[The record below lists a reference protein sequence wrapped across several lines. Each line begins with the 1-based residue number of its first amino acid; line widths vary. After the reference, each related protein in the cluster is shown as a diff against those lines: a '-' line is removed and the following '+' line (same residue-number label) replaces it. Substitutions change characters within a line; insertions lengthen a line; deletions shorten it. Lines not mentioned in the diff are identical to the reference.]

1 MNYDKKLDWFVKARF
16 GLFVHYGLYSML
28 GHGEWAMNRERIA
41 PEEYRQLANDFRP
54 DKFDADEICDLAL
67 EAGMKYVNLTTM
79 HHDGFRLYDTALT
92 DFNSMQACGRD
103 LVQEFVDAARK
114 RDLKIA
120 LYHSLNNWMDQ
131 PDAVAA
137 LETAEAYEKFITNT
151 HARIKELVTKF
162 NPIDV
167 MWYDGWWPFTADK
180 WQSVKM
186 NQMVREIQ
194 PHILF
199 NGRNCLPGDFATPE
213 GHMSAPTPWRPWEG
227 CLTFNEHWGYH
238 VGDNEWRSPEEII
251 GLLTSAAAN
260 CGNLLFNIGPK
271 GDGSIPTA
279 SINILKTVGEWVKN
293 NRECIFDTELFV
305 FGLREREAHHRSDW
319 IAGGS
324 FTAKGNNLYHIIRY
338 WGGERQVIAGLNC
351 KVKHIIMLGSDAE
364 LKFTQTDGKIVLE
377 GLPETAPSLCPVI
390 RLECDREPAVALGG
404 GMRIPNVPHP
414 HYDPVTSDL
423 QL

>member
-1 MNYDKKLDWFVKARF
+1 MEYDKKLDWFVKARF

-28 GHGEWAMNRERIA
+28 EHGEWVMNRERIY
-41 PEEYRQLANDFRP
+41 PDEYRKLADKFKP
-54 DKFDADEICDLAL
+54 DKFNADEICDLAVD
-67 EAGMKYVNLTTM
+67 AGMKYVNLTTM
-79 HHDGFRLYDTALT
+79 HHDGFRLYDTELT

-114 RDLKIA
+114 RDLRIA

-137 LETAEAYEKFITNT
+137 LESPEAYDEFINNT
-151 HARIKELVTKF
+151 HTRIKELVTKF
-162 NPIDV
+162 NPVDV
-167 MWYDGWWPFTADK
+167 LWYDGWWPFIADR

-186 NQMVREIQ
+186 NDMVRAIQ

-238 VGDNEWRSPEEII
+238 AGDNEWKSPEEII
-251 GLLTSAAAN
+251 DLLISAAAN

-271 GDGSIPTA
+271 GDGTIPEA
-279 SINILKTVGEWVKN
+279 SIKILKTVGEWMKKN
-293 NRECIFDTELFV
+293 SESVFDTDLFV
-305 FGLREREAHHRSDW
+305 FGLNEREIHHRSDW
-319 IAGGS
+319 VGQGP

-338 WGGERQVIAGLNC
+338 WGGERQVLAGLNC
-351 KVKHIIMLGSDAE
+351 QVKRIILLGSDKE
-364 LKFTQTDGKIVLE
+364 VTFSQTDDKVVMS
-377 GLPETAPSLCPVI
+377 GLPEVAPELCPVV
-390 RLECDREPAVALGG
+390 RLECDRPPAISLGG
-404 GMRIPNVPHP
+404 GMRTPVVTHP
-414 HYDPVTSDL
+414 HYDPITSDIIL
-423 QL
+423 